1 MISFDI
7 HVTQRV
13 FSDLIGVSEAA
24 VSNMMKSGVIAS
36 GDSLG
41 NWIKDYCFHLRE
53 QAAGR
58 AAQGDIDLVTERA
71 LLARSQREGQEI
83 KNAVARGA
91 YAPIELLSDVLSD
104 AAQAVV
110 DQLEQIPAGIIRICP
125 DLPHPVIELVM
136 TQIANARNEMARKT
150 VSLSADLDPSD
161 ISEPENE
168 DI

>member
-1 MISFDI
+1 M
-7 HVTQRV
+7 
-13 FSDLIGVSEAA
+13 AA
-24 VSNMMKSGVIAS
+24 A
-36 GDSLG
+36 
-41 NWIKDYCFHLRE
+41 
-53 QAAGR
+53 
-58 AAQGDIDLVTERA
+58 
-71 LLARSQREGQEI
+71 
-83 KNAVARGA
+83 
-91 YAPIELLSDVLSD
+91 SD